1 MALKMSCDQP
11 VVNPMSLKLPAKPKG
26 GTPHA
31 VLLVGATAA
40 VDCVPRVSGR
50 GCASSG
56 PIQSPL
62 RVNPLAPLLSIV
74 NTFSSKSVMV
84 RRPKPRTQK
93 EEKGGN

>member
-1 MALKMSCDQP
+1 MALNMSCDQLY
-11 VVNPMSLKLPAKPKG
+11 VVNPISLKLPAKPKG

-56 PIQSPL
+56 PIQSHP
-62 RVNPLAPLLSIV
+62 
-74 NTFSSKSVMV
+74 
-84 RRPKPRTQK
+84 
-93 EEKGGN
+93 